1 MPVSD
6 EKCLISYYSRKGNN
20 YVNGKIINLPIG
32 NTEAIAKKIKGFIW
46 GDLLKINSVKPPL
59 SGI

>member
-32 NTEAIAKKIKGFIW
+32 NTEAIAKKIKGFI
-46 GDLLKINSVKPPL
+46 
-59 SGI
+59 